1 MPRAA
6 ASVLRM
12 TKKISG
18 VLLQFSTLSEEVF
31 VGRSGPN
38 S

>member
-12 TKKISG
+12 TKKMTV
-18 VLLQFSTLSEEVF
+18 VLLRFSTLSEEVL
-31 VGRSGPN
+31 VGRAVPN